1 MPSIFWTFNWVDV
14 FVVICLIRT
23 GYIGF
28 SRGLSPEIPRFLSVI
43 LVIVLSYHFCG
54 KVGQFL
60 SDYPMLKC
68 EMVAGLSFIS
78 LVVVLSMICKLL
90 CVLSR
95 LIKVTGPHMFEVVGG
110 LMVGLIRGFFVASL
124 VLVVFSFIFPSYL
137 DKSVCQ
143 GSFAGCRII
152 DIAPQTYD
160 FFNQFK
166 QGQE

>member
-1 MPSIFWTFNWVDV
+1 MPQFFCTFNWVDV

-23 GYIGF
+23 CYIGF
-28 SRGLSPEIPRFLSVI
+28 SRGFSPEIPRFLSVI

-54 KVGQFL
+54 RVGQFL
-60 SDYPMLKC
+60 SDYQLLKR

-78 LVVVLSMICKLL
+78 LVVVLSLICKLL

-95 LIKVTGPHMFEVVGG
+95 LIKVAGPHMFEVVGG

-124 VLVVFSFIFPSYL
+124 ILVVFSFIFPSYL
-137 DKSVCQ
+137 DRSVYR
-143 GSFAGCRII
+143 GSFAGSRII
-152 DIAPQTYD
+152 DIAPQAYD

-166 QGQE
+166 PN